1 MSLSV
6 QQLNSDCTFLFT
18 FSPACTTSDRP
29 DLRDHSFNILIDP
42 WLAGQSSIL
51 HPIFQYTKHTEKPHI
66 TSLADLKQKLDLII
80 ISQDKPDHCHRETL
94 CTLPKS
100 QHVNILTTPAAA
112 KKIKSWKCFA
122 EDRIHVIPA
131 YDAKRD
137 EESTLKIKLL
147 AYTSS
152 GGAEGEIT
160 ITHLPPTRLDLTKV
174 HNGIAIT
181 YRPPGTISPNL
192 QQQAQPE
199 PESAHDLDPPP
210 PSTKP
215 PTLSILFTPH
225 GLSTTTLQPY
235 ITTHLLPRTTNTSNL
250 TTKPHPPPNPALTLL
265 IHSLSHDRNPSCLGG
280 SVVYGAPGG
289 LEILRTLR
297 NLDMSVGFW
306 IGAHDGPVE
315 RGGWSVKWLESR
327 SYGVGEVQAWI
338 DGEGLGTRVQALES
352 GGVLEVV

>member
-1 MSLSV
+1 MSLAV

-18 FSPACTTSDRP
+18 FSPASTTSDHP
-29 DLRDHSFNILIDP
+29 DHCFNILVDP
-42 WLAGQSSIL
+42 WLAGQSSVL

-100 QHVNILTTPAAA
+100 QHVKILTTPAAA
-112 KKIKSWKCFA
+112 KKIKSWKYFA
-122 EDRIHVIPA
+122 EDLIHVIPA

-137 EESTLKIKLL
+137 EESTLKIKLP

-152 GGAEGEIT
+152 GAEGAIT

-181 YRPPGTISPNL
+181 YRPPGTICSN
-192 QQQAQPE
+192 AQPQA
-199 PESAHDLDPPP
+199 ESAQDLVHPPP
-210 PSTKP
+210 PAPT

-225 GLSTTTLQPY
+225 GLSPPTLQPY
-235 ITTHLLPRTTNTSNL
+235 ITAHLLPRA
-250 TTKPHPPPNPALTLL
+250 TTKTSLPKNPPTLTLL
-265 IHSLSHDRNPSCLGG
+265 IHSLSHDRNPPCLGG

-289 LEILRTLR
+289 LELLRSLQAL
-297 NLDMSVGFW
+297 NASVGFW
-306 IGAHDGPVE
+306 IGAHDGSVE
-315 RGGWSVKWLESR
+315 RGGWSVRWLKSR
-327 SYGVGEVQAWI
+327 GYAVGEVQGWVDA
-338 DGEGLGTRVQALES
+338 EGLGTRVRALES
-352 GGVLEVV
+352 GGVWEVV